1 MYEPTVVFPSPHEK
15 QEAFINCLAKRVVV
29 RAGRRSGKTVGMSI
43 RAGKKFLAGRRVL
56 YGAPTTEQIDRF
68 WTEINRSLA
77 QPIEEGIFRVNHTR
91 HIIEFPGTESRIKA
105 KTCWNADTLRGDYAD
120 ELILDEYQLM
130 DETAWS
136 EVGVPMLLDNNGD
149 ATFIY
154 TPPSLHSRSATKA
167 RDPQHAAKLFKLAAA
182 DKTGR
187 WATFHFSSRDN
198 PYISREALDEIAKD
212 MTALAYRQEIMAEDI
227 DEAPGA
233 LWTRA
238 TIENNRVILT
248 PDFSR
253 VVVGVDPSTTTG
265 GDEWGVITAGC
276 TKTDFYPISDDSV
289 QGSPL
294 VGATAAVTAYYKY
307 KADLLVY
314 EANQGGEMVALTV
327 KQVDP
332 KVRVKSVTASRGKQL
347 RAEPIAALYE
357 QGRGHHVGSFPAL
370 EDEMCLWLP
379 GDPSPNRLDAM
390 VHAATEL
397 MLNDVGWLGWAK
409 NQAEQVD
416 NQDFG
421 V

>member
-294 VGATAAVTAYYKY
+294 TGATAAVTAYYKY